1 MNAKGCSKHTDLKL
15 DTFDWLCDVPGALE
29 STDLVEVTF
38 KNTRKGYFRNTN
50 NLLLEKGD
58 WVTVEAMPGHDIGR
72 VSLLGPLVLL
82 QMKKNRVDPSR
93 ADIKRIFRKSKQSD
107 LEHFEEVKSYE
118 QDTMIKARKIA
129 EDLNLNMKIGD
140 VEFQGDGNKAIFY
153 YIADERVDFRQLIR
167 VLADTFK
174 VRIEMRQIGA
184 RQEAGRIGGI
194 GPCGRPLCCSSWMSN
209 FVSVS
214 TSSARYQDIS
224 PNPQKLAGQ
233 CAKLKCCMN
242 FEVDTYLEAQKEF
255 PPRDIQLE
263 TLDGTYYHF
272 KSDILARTMQYST
285 APNMAANLVTLTVDE
300 VKAIIELNKRGEKAE
315 PFGSGNKGDRET
327 KTVDYEN
334 VVGQDDLTRFDKKK
348 KKKNKNRNRDD
359 RQRNANAEN
368 GGNGDNQEQQN
379 VAPNAQSASSPSKGD
394 REALANENGNQPKAN
409 DGGENN
415 ANNNGNQQNGGNR
428 NNNGNNRNNRDRRD
442 RDRNNQQNRQPR
454 NENGNQPRA
463 NEGGENGQQN
473 QQNNEPQQNGG
484 NNGSMNNGNQQNG
497 NRNNNNGN
505 RNQHRHNNNRNRNN
519 GNRPNNGGQQNNN
532 GQNNNGGQQNN
543 QNNGGNQNNNG
554 GGNNE

>member
-1 MNAKGCSKHTDLKL
+1 MNARGCSKHTDLKL

-107 LEHFEEVKSYE
+107 LDHFEEVKACE
-118 QDTMIKARKIA
+118 QETMIKARKIA

-300 VKAIIELNKRGEKAE
+300 VKEIIEINKRGEKAE
-315 PFGSGNKGDRET
+315 PFGSGDRGERRE

-359 RQRNANAEN
+359 RQRNANGEN
-368 GGNGDNQEQQN
+368 GGNPESQEQQN
-379 VAPNAQSASSPSKGD
+379 VAPEAQSADNGQP
-394 REALANENGNQPKAN
+394 RNENDNQPKPN
-409 DGGENN
+409 EGGENG
-415 ANNNGNQQNGGNR
+415 GNQQNGGNR
-428 NNNGNNRNNRDRRD
+428 NNNNRNRDRRD
-442 RDRNNQQNRQPR
+442 RDRNQQNRPNRNDGR
-454 NENGNQPRA
+454 NENGNQQNGQPIHNQRP
-463 NEGGENGQQN
+463 NDGGENG
-473 QQNNEPQQNGG
+473 
-484 NNGSMNNGNQQNG
+484 GNQQNG
-497 NRNNNNGN
+497 DAQVNGENNNRNNNN
-505 RNQHRHNNNRNRNN
+505 RNNHRRNNNNRNRNN
-519 GNRPNNGGQQNNN
+519 NRPNNNGGGQ
-532 GQNNNGGQQNN
+532 NGGQQGGGQPN
-543 QNNGGNQNNNG
+543 NNGGNQNPNNGNGGGQNSNNG
-554 GGNNE
+554 GGSNE